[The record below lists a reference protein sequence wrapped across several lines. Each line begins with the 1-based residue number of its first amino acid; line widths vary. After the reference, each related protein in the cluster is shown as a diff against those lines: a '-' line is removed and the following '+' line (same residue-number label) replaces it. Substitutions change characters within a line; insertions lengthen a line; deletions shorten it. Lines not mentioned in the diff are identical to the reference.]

1 MRSRGNEESIVQHKY
16 TLIRP
21 QVRRKK
27 DHSFAL
33 PFFATL
39 VEVPRETR
47 KRYRGK
53 LLAGYGD
60 TSRGFTGVPLAE
72 DKVRL

>member
-16 TLIRP
+16 TLFRP
-21 QVRRKK
+21 LFRREKG
-27 DHSFAL
+27 HSFAS
-33 PFFATL
+33 PSFATL
-39 VEVPRETR
+39 VEVPRETL

-60 TSRGFTGVPLAE
+60 TSRGFMGVPLA
-72 DKVRL
+72 RRIR